1 MKFKKTNNNKLRV
14 FFKKNKP
21 MVIINKLYIYLN
33 FYVIYLDYHFILQ
46 KNYNRYQ
53 KLLVQIIMLLFH
65 NIIQKYLIYQ
75 IFMII

>member
-33 FYVIYLDYHFILQ
+33 FYVIYLDYHFILR
-46 KNYNRYQ
+46 KNYNRY
-53 KLLVQIIMLLFH
+53 
-65 NIIQKYLIYQ
+65 
-75 IFMII
+75 